1 MLSVA
6 PGQPWRHIPAST
18 QVFSTRMCIWG
29 RGTVERTVLMR
40 RGQRKLCR
48 SEKTFMKIVRV
59 IAQAVVWRAE
69 GTGTGYTHCHWSS
82 AALCWP
88 DKGFCVPRSETLST
102 SWKIWACHKPS
113 PVCKTSLGVSS
124 YCQLDPMKG
133 THPVTQANSGRP
145 VVYEMPVTPAH
156 PRPHWGLR
164 H

>member
-1 MLSVA
+1 MLSVG

-18 QVFSTRMCIWG
+18 QVFSTRMCKWG

-48 SEKTFMKIVRV
+48 SEKAYSNRLRV
-59 IAQAVVWRAE
+59 LGQ
-69 GTGTGYTHCHWSS
+69 GTLTATGALLPS
-82 AALCWP
+82 A
-88 DKGFCVPRSETLST
+88 GQTRVFRVPRSETLST
-102 SWKIWACHKPS
+102 FWKIWACHKPS

-133 THPVTQANSGRP
+133 THPVTQASSGRP
-145 VVYEMPVTPAH
+145 VVYKVPVTPTH
-156 PRPHWGLR
+156 PSPLRGLR